1 MQLYTGEVIV
11 LSFGSSTETVH
22 TISVT
27 FSWMKNEVVGGVED
41 ILGSLW
47 QFLQSSDKEN
57 L

>member
-11 LSFGSSTETVH
+11 LSFASSTETVH